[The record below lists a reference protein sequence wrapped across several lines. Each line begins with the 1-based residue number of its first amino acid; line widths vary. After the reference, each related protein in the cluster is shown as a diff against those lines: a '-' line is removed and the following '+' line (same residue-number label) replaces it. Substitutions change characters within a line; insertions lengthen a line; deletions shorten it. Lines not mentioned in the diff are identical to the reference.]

1 MDILYFIFILVG
13 LGIGVGIGYKIRQIL
28 ARKQANSIEAK
39 LKEKIEEVKTEANKI
54 LNEAK
59 IKAQQLV
66 DQSMEE
72 NSRHKKQ
79 LIELENKLIKRE
91 ELLDKRNDEVEANA
105 TKLETNLAKVQEIKT
120 SIEEIQKREEAKLE
134 AVAGLSKDEAKTAL
148 FDEVQKNYEAD
159 LAASFKKLERDRE
172 EELNTRAAGIIAT
185 VLQRYARSGV
195 SEVTTSSVN
204 IPSEDIKG
212 KIIGRE
218 GRNIRHFEQM
228 SGVDVIVDETPDSI
242 TISSFDPVR
251 RALAKLA
258 LEKLIAD
265 GRIQPAKIEEKIL
278 EAKEEINEQIKK
290 AGEDACYEVGIVGL
304 PKEIVHLLGR
314 LNYRTSYGQNVLTHS
329 IEVAILAGMMA
340 SELGGNVELAKTAG
354 LLHDI
359 GKSVDHELEGAHLE
373 LGIKILQKYGVNQDV
388 INAMKSHHEDYPVE
402 ILEANFVNAAD
413 ALSAARPGAR
423 RENIENYLK
432 RLANLEKIATD
443 FKGVEKAYAIQAGR
457 ELRVFVTPTQI
468 DDFSAL
474 KMARDIADKIESE
487 IHYPGEVKVTVIR
500 ETRAVEFAR

>member
-1 MDILYFIFILVG
+1 MDILYFVLTIVG
-13 LGIGVGIGYKIRQIL
+13 LGVGIGVGYKIRQVL
-28 ARKQANSIEAK
+28 ARKQANSIEAR
-39 LKEKIEEVKTEANKI
+39 LKEKIEEVKNEASKI
-54 LNEAK
+54 LGEAK
-59 IKAQQLV
+59 TKSQQLV
-66 DQSMEE
+66 EQSLEE
-72 NSRHKKQ
+72 NSRHKTQ

-105 TKLETNLAKVQEIKT
+105 NKLEINLAKVQEIKT
-120 SIEEIQKREEAKLE
+120 SIEEIQKKEEVKLE
-134 AVAGLSKDEAKTAL
+134 AVAGLSQVEAKDTL
-148 FDEVQKNYEAD
+148 FEKIQKDYESD

-172 EELNTRAAGIIAT
+172 EELNTKAAGIIAT

-218 GRNIRHFEQM
+218 GRNIRHFELL

-278 EAKEEINEQIKK
+278 EAKAEINEQIKK

-304 PKEIVHLLGR
+304 PKEIIHLLGR

-329 IEVAILAGMMA
+329 IEVAILSGMMA

-373 LGIKILQKYGVNQDV
+373 LGIKIMQKYGVSQDI
-388 INAMKSHHEDYPVE
+388 INAMKSHHEDYPIE

-500 ETRAVEFAR
+500 ETRAVEFAK

>member
-1 MDILYFIFILVG
+1 MDILYFV
-13 LGIGVGIGYKIRQIL
+13 LGGVGIVLGVFIGYKVRQTL
-28 ARKQANSIEAK
+28 GQKQANSIEAK
-39 LKEKIEEVKTEANKI
+39 LKLKIEEVKGEANKI
-54 LNEAK
+54 LLEAK
-59 IKAQQLV
+59 TKSQQLV
-66 DQSMEE
+66 EQSLEE
-72 NSRHKKQ
+72 NSQHKKQ
-79 LIELENKLIKRE
+79 LIELENRLIKRE
-91 ELLDKRNDEVEANA
+91 ELLDKRTDEVEANA
-105 TKLETNLAKVQEIKT
+105 TKLEANLTKVQEVRAAVDELQKQ
-120 SIEEIQKREEAKLE
+120 EETKLAE
-134 AVAGLSKDEAKTAL
+134 VAGLSQEQAKEAL
-148 FDEVQKNYEAD
+148 FEEIKKNHESD
-159 LAASFKKLERDRE
+159 LADSFKKLEKDRE
-172 EELNTRAAGIIAT
+172 EELNIKASGIIAT

-218 GRNIRHFEQM
+218 GRNIRHFELL

-278 EAKEEINEQIKK
+278 EAKNEINEQIKK
-290 AGEDACYEVGIVGL
+290 AGEEACYEVGIVGL
-304 PKEIVHLLGR
+304 PKEIIHLLGR

-329 IEVAILAGMMA
+329 IEVAILSGMMA

-373 LGIKILQKYGVNQDV
+373 LGIKIMQKYGVSQDI
-388 INAMKSHHEDYPVE
+388 INAMKSHHEDYPIE

-468 DDFSAL
+468 DDYSAL
-474 KMARDIADKIESE
+474 KMARDIANKIETE

-500 ETRAVEFAR
+500 ETRAVEFAK

>member
-1 MDILYFIFILVG
+1 MDILYFILTLIG
-13 LGIGVGIGYKIRQIL
+13 LGVGIGVGYKIRQVL

-39 LKEKIEEVKTEANKI
+39 LKEKIEEVKAEANKI

-59 IKAQQLV
+59 TKSQQLI
-66 DQSMEE
+66 DQSLEE

-105 TKLETNLAKVQEIKT
+105 TKLEANLAKVQEVKT
-120 SIEEIQKREEAKLE
+120 SIEELQKKEEAKLE
-134 AVAGLSKDEAKTAL
+134 AVAGLNKEEAKTAL
-148 FDEVQKNYEAD
+148 FDAVQKNYETD

-172 EELNTRAAGIIAT
+172 EELNTKAAGIIAT

-195 SEVTTSSVN
+195 SEVTTSSVS

-373 LGIKILQKYGVNQDV
+373 LGVKILQKYGVSQDI

-474 KMARDIADKIESE
+474 KMAREIADKIESE

-500 ETRAVEFAR
+500 ETRAVEFAK

>member
-1 MDILYFIFILVG
+1 MDILYFILTLIG
-13 LGIGVGIGYKIRQIL
+13 LGMGIGVGYKIRQVL

-39 LKEKIEEVKTEANKI
+39 LKEKIEEVKAEANKI

-59 IKAQQLV
+59 TKSQQLI
-66 DQSMEE
+66 DQSLEE

-105 TKLETNLAKVQEIKT
+105 TKLEANLAKVQEVKT
-120 SIEEIQKREEAKLE
+120 SIEELQKKEEAKLE
-134 AVAGLSKDEAKTAL
+134 AVAGLNKEEAKTAL
-148 FDEVQKNYEAD
+148 FDAVQKNYETD

-172 EELNTRAAGIIAT
+172 EELNTKAAGIIAT

-195 SEVTTSSVN
+195 SEVTTSSVS

-373 LGIKILQKYGVNQDV
+373 LGVKILQKYGVSQDI

-474 KMARDIADKIESE
+474 KMAREIADKIESE

-500 ETRAVEFAR
+500 ETRAVEFAK

>member
-1 MDILYFIFILVG
+1 MDILYFV
-13 LGIGVGIGYKIRQIL
+13 LGGAGIVLGVFIGYKVRQTL
-28 ARKQANSIEAK
+28 GQKQANSIEAK
-39 LKEKIEEVKTEANKI
+39 LKLKIEEVKGEANKI
-54 LNEAK
+54 LLEAK
-59 IKAQQLV
+59 TKSQQLV
-66 DQSMEE
+66 EQSLEE
-72 NSRHKKQ
+72 NSQHKKQ
-79 LIELENKLIKRE
+79 LIELENRLIKRE
-91 ELLDKRNDEVEANA
+91 ELLDKRTDEVETNA
-105 TKLETNLAKVQEIKT
+105 TKLETNLAKVQEVRAAVDELQKQ
-120 SIEEIQKREEAKLE
+120 EETKLAE
-134 AVAGLSKDEAKTAL
+134 VAGLSQEQAKEAL
-148 FDEVQKNYEAD
+148 FDEIKKNHESD
-159 LAASFKKLERDRE
+159 LADSFKKLEKDRE
-172 EELNTRAAGIIAT
+172 EELNIKAAGIIAT

-218 GRNIRHFEQM
+218 GRNIRHFELL

-278 EAKEEINEQIKK
+278 EAKNEINEQIKK
-290 AGEDACYEVGIVGL
+290 AGEEACYEVGIVGL
-304 PKEIVHLLGR
+304 PKEIIHLLGR

-329 IEVAILAGMMA
+329 IEVAILSGMMA

-373 LGIKILQKYGVNQDV
+373 LGIKIMQKYGVNQDI
-388 INAMKSHHEDYPVE
+388 INAMKSHHEDYPIE

-468 DDFSAL
+468 DDYSAL

-500 ETRAVEFAR
+500 ETRAVEFAK

>member
-1 MDILYFIFILVG
+1 MDILYFILTLIG
-13 LGIGVGIGYKIRQIL
+13 LGMGIGVGYKIRQVL
-28 ARKQANSIEAK
+28 ARTQANSIEAK
-39 LKEKIEEVKTEANKI
+39 LKEKIEEVKAEANKI

-59 IKAQQLV
+59 TKSQQLI
-66 DQSMEE
+66 DQSLEE

-105 TKLETNLAKVQEIKT
+105 TKLEANLAKVQEVKT
-120 SIEEIQKREEAKLE
+120 SIEELQKKEEAKLE
-134 AVAGLSKDEAKTAL
+134 AVAGLNKEEAKTAL
-148 FDEVQKNYEAD
+148 FDAVQKNYETD

-172 EELNTRAAGIIAT
+172 EELNTKAAGIIAT

-195 SEVTTSSVN
+195 SEVTTSSVS

-373 LGIKILQKYGVNQDV
+373 LGVKILQKYGVSQDI

-474 KMARDIADKIESE
+474 KMAREIADKIESE

-500 ETRAVEFAR
+500 ETRAVEFAK

>member
-1 MDILYFIFILVG
+1 MDILYFVLAGVG
-13 LGIGVGIGYKIRQIL
+13 LGLGAIMGYKIRQTL
-28 ARKQANSIEAK
+28 GQKQADSIEAK
-39 LKEKIEEVKTEANKI
+39 LKLKIEEVKGEANKI
-54 LNEAK
+54 LTEAK
-59 IKAQQLV
+59 TKSQQLI
-66 DQSMEE
+66 DQSLED
-72 NSRHKKQ
+72 NSQHKKQ
-79 LIELENKLIKRE
+79 LIELENRLIKRE
-91 ELLDKRNDEVEANA
+91 ELLDKRTDEVEANA
-105 TKLETNLAKVQEIKT
+105 AKLETNLAKVQEIRAVLD
-120 SIEEIQKREEAKLE
+120 ELQKKEEAKLAE
-134 AVAGLSKDEAKTAL
+134 VAGLSQEQAKEAL
-148 FDEVQKNYEAD
+148 FDEIKKNYESD
-159 LAASFKKLERDRE
+159 LADSFKKLEKDRE
-172 EELNTRAAGIIAT
+172 EELNIKASGIIAT

-204 IPSEDIKG
+204 IPSEDLKG

-218 GRNIRHFEQM
+218 GRNIRHFELL

-278 EAKEEINEQIKK
+278 EAKTEINEHIKK
-290 AGEDACYEVGIVGL
+290 AGEEACYEVGIVGL
-304 PKEIVHLLGR
+304 PREIIHLLGR

-329 IEVAILAGMMA
+329 IEVAILSGMMA

-373 LGIKILQKYGVNQDV
+373 LGIKIMQKYGVATEI

-402 ILEANFVNAAD
+402 ILEANFINAAD

-457 ELRVFVTPTQI
+457 ELRVFVTPAQI

-474 KMARDIADKIESE
+474 KMAREIANKIEAE

-500 ETRAVEFAR
+500 ETRAIEFAK

>member
-1 MDILYFIFILVG
+1 
-13 LGIGVGIGYKIRQIL
+13 
-28 ARKQANSIEAK
+28 
-39 LKEKIEEVKTEANKI
+39 
-54 LNEAK
+54 
-59 IKAQQLV
+59 
-66 DQSMEE
+66 
-72 NSRHKKQ
+72 
-79 LIELENKLIKRE
+79 
-91 ELLDKRNDEVEANA
+91 
-105 TKLETNLAKVQEIKT
+105 
-120 SIEEIQKREEAKLE
+120 
-134 AVAGLSKDEAKTAL
+134 
-148 FDEVQKNYEAD
+148 
-159 LAASFKKLERDRE
+159 
-172 EELNTRAAGIIAT
+172 
-185 VLQRYARSGV
+185 
-195 SEVTTSSVN
+195 
-204 IPSEDIKG
+204 
-212 KIIGRE
+212 
-218 GRNIRHFEQM
+218 
-228 SGVDVIVDETPDSI
+228 
-242 TISSFDPVR
+242 
-251 RALAKLA
+251 
-258 LEKLIAD
+258 
-265 GRIQPAKIEEKIL
+265 
-278 EAKEEINEQIKK
+278 
-290 AGEDACYEVGIVGL
+290 
-304 PKEIVHLLGR
+304 
-314 LNYRTSYGQNVLTHS
+314 LTHS